1 MINLNLLPEKLTSS
15 DDSSKGHLVN
25 MSSNILTGQAE
36 FLIYNQSENEVEAN
50 DAALLQSITQI
61 QSEDTTKCE
70 QEWNAPT
77 NPNDPNQDNWIYQLE
92 HETDSTKDTGITTK
106 YNDANQ
112 QLNSR
117 NTMRTSQTQMY
128 QQIIGNFPQNQSLL
142 WQTLSTGRG
151 IVDTLSNLI
160 SSFIKG

>member
-1 MINLNLLPEKLTSS
+1 MINLNLLPEKLTSN

-61 QSEDTTKCE
+61 QAEDTTASE

-77 NPNDPNQDNWIYQLE
+77 NPNDPNQNNYIYQLE
-92 HETDSTKDTGITTK
+92 HNTDSSDITKINSE
-106 YNDANQ
+106 YSDANQ

-142 WQTLSTGRG
+142 WQTLSNGRG